1 MKVFQN
7 LISVN
12 KLEESSNIPSA
23 SNMIIT
29 IKNYSKKC
37 AKIVQNSYSDSVL
50 RSGLLEKVDNPTISH
65 LNPNCENLFSS
76 FKKPNVIIN
85 YINSNCFLSL
95 LNLQMNFLS
104 KETLVN
110 K

>member
-1 MKVFQN
+1 
-7 LISVN
+7 
-12 KLEESSNIPSA
+12 
-23 SNMIIT
+23 MIIT

-37 AKIVQNSYSDSVL
+37 AKIVQNPYSDSVSS
-50 RSGLLEKVDNPTISH
+50 SGLLENVDNPTISH

-76 FKKPNVIIN
+76 SKKPNVIIN
-85 YINSNCFLSL
+85 YFNSNCFLSL